1 MTPAYIELITQTAHS
16 SIPTLLSAHHKTFL
30 GMRLKAFSKSI
41 KAKKSVFFSDIN
53 FSYSWR
59 AMNMVSMVPLPAAL
73 PSFILLMALQISS
86 GDT

>member
-30 GMRLKAFSKSI
+30 GMRLKAFSKE
-41 KAKKSVFFSDIN
+41 KCFFFSDIN
-53 FSYSWR
+53 FSYGWR